1 MPVDRSLGEDLA
13 RTLVDL
19 YGDAEQ
25 RLIEDIARRL
35 RSGLDRSDWA
45 ERKLAQISQVRELAD
60 RIIDRLDSDLA
71 EQVEQMLVLAYVRGG
86 EAALDEL
93 GRAAGVSRQELAEI
107 RRELPGSAA
116 IQRLVWS
123 LTSTLRGTH
132 LRILRWPLDAY
143 RQVVAT
149 AAADTLLG
157 TATRLR
163 TAQVA
168 WERLLARGITGFVD
182 RSGRSWELASYVEM
196 ATRTT
201 VAQAAVE
208 GHLDRLAAAGL
219 DLVIVSNAPQE
230 CGRCR
235 PYEGAVL
242 TRRGPGGRRTVQ
254 ARSVTTGRTVT
265 VDVRGSVDEAI
276 RAGLLHPNCFP
287 GEVLVSAPSS
297 VVAADARWYEGPLVV
312 IHTASGNEL
321 PVTPNHPV
329 LTPEGWV
336 PAGLLNVGQSVL
348 RYRSDVER
356 ASLGTPDD
364 EQIPARIGDVFDALR
379 EASPVPAVRVPVAP
393 EQFHGDG
400 FGTDVDV
407 VLADSL
413 LRNGTGQE
421 CGHHQFIGSGVR
433 AGSLLADSALD
444 EVFLGAF
451 HPAHSGVGGGNLGGT
466 LLGAHTSPFPALGV
480 AGVGAV
486 TPTEQGSAHGGL
498 LAADLDSNLAL
509 RHAFEVEPD
518 SGLNPIVGA
527 PLRNASSTQFSV
539 EGGTVDSHGGRDLA
553 GALSVLVAPDRILK
567 VEERREWAGHVYNL
581 QTRDGWYVAGGIVVH
596 NCRHSLS
603 AYLPGVTRAPRN
615 TADPEG
621 DAARQELRRLER
633 QVRHWKRRE
642 AGALTPEA
650 KAKAAAK
657 VRDYQRQIREH
668 VADTGLIRQRHRE
681 QIGTAR

>member
-19 YGDAEQ
+19 YGSAEQ
-25 RLIEDIARRL
+25 RLVADLARML
-35 RSGLDRSDWA
+35 AAGIDRPDWA
-45 ERKLAQISQVRELAD
+45 ERRLAQISRVRQLAE
-60 RIIDRLDSDLA
+60 RIVARLDGDLA
-71 EQVEQMLVLAYVRGG
+71 EQVEQMLVLAYTRGG

-149 AAADTLLG
+149 AAVDTLLG

-230 CGRCR
+230 CDRCR
-235 PYEGAVL
+235 PWEGRVL
-242 TRRGPGGRRTVQ
+242 TRSGPGGRQTLEVQ
-254 ARSVTTGRTVT
+254 HATQDRMIRVE
-265 VDVRGSVDEAI
+265 VRGSVDEAI
-276 RAGLLHPNCFP
+276 RAGLMHP
-287 GEVLVSAPSS
+287 
-297 VVAADARWYEGPLVV
+297 
-312 IHTASGNEL
+312 
-321 PVTPNHPV
+321 
-329 LTPEGWV
+329 
-336 PAGLLNVGQSVL
+336 
-348 RYRSDVER
+348 
-356 ASLGTPDD
+356 
-364 EQIPARIGDVFDALR
+364 
-379 EASPVPAVRVPVAP
+379 
-393 EQFHGDG
+393 
-400 FGTDVDV
+400 
-407 VLADSL
+407 
-413 LRNGTGQE
+413 
-421 CGHHQFIGSGVR
+421 
-433 AGSLLADSALD
+433 
-444 EVFLGAF
+444 
-451 HPAHSGVGGGNLGGT
+451 
-466 LLGAHTSPFPALGV
+466 
-480 AGVGAV
+480 
-486 TPTEQGSAHGGL
+486 
-498 LAADLDSNLAL
+498 
-509 RHAFEVEPD
+509 
-518 SGLNPIVGA
+518 
-527 PLRNASSTQFSV
+527 
-539 EGGTVDSHGGRDLA
+539 
-553 GALSVLVAPDRILK
+553 
-567 VEERREWAGHVYNL
+567 
-581 QTRDGWYVAGGIVVH
+581 

-603 AYLPGVTRAPRN
+603 AYLPGATRAPRN

-668 VADTGLIRQRHRE
+668 VAETGLIRQRHRE